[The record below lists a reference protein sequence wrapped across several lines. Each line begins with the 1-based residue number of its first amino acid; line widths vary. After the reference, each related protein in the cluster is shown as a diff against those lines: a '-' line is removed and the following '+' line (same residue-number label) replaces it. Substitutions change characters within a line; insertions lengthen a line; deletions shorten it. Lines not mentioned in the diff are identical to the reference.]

1 MKPLCPGELVHL
13 LSEKGRHYALT
24 LKAGDRFQFSGEWL
38 SHDSLIGQEEGRWVR
53 LSGGSRML
61 ALRPTLSDFVMKM
74 PRGAQILY
82 PKDLASILIKADI
95 FPGARV
101 LEAGIGSGAL
111 TLALL
116 RSIGEKGRLFSYELR
131 EDFANQALKNIR
143 RYLGE
148 KPQLTLH
155 IQDVAA
161 GIIERELDRIV
172 LDLPEPWRVVGPALE
187 ALRPGGLFLTFLPTV
202 PQVEKLVAALQGS
215 GGFDLIETTEN
226 LERPWQIE
234 GRSVRPQLRMVA
246 HSGFLTVARRVSRSV
261 NDGRVGSEE
270 HGDGAIAQTEER
282 SHDE

>member
-1 MKPLCPGELVHL
+1 MVHL

-24 LKAGDRFQFSGEWL
+24 LKAGDRFQYSGEWL

-61 ALRPTLSDFVMKM
+61 VLRPTLSDFVMKM

-148 KPQLTLH
+148 TPQLTLH
-155 IQDVAA
+155 IQDVAS

-270 HGDGAIAQTEER
+270 HGDGSIAQTEER
-282 SHDE
+282 GHEE